1 MFTRRSCDRYPG
13 GHWNSMGG
21 LPDSRREELGSM
33 MEAPGSMMAVPGSM
47 TVVLDSMAVEPG
59 MAAALGMAKRC
70 SCL

>member
-21 LPDSRREELGSM
+21 LPDSRREELGSR
-33 MEAPGSMMAVPGSM
+33 MAVPGSM
-47 TVVLDSMAVEPG
+47 TVVPDSMAVEPG
-59 MAAALGMAKRC
+59 MAVALGMAKRC

>member
-1 MFTRRSCDRYPG
+1 
-13 GHWNSMGG
+13 MGG